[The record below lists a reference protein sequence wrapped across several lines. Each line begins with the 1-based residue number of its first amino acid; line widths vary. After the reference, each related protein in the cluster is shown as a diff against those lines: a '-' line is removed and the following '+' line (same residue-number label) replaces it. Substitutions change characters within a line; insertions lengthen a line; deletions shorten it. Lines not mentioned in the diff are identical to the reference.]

1 MSIFLKNSFFLRSL
15 ETRLL
20 DWIDLLKSHRDCF
33 RTIGFEVKIGG
44 RGKGQELLTSYTLS
58 FTVCDPS
65 NPLWFPPLCGLCR
78 SKHHGILSD
87 VSCFSL
93 SSLLLCPVDLPC
105 SLLPDSPCFPSPLPP
120 PPHFICA
127 ISVNHFVI
135 MISGC
140 LQKTRVL
147 YSELWRH
154 LNPPAKVSLAACSA
168 QLPRRLIESSY
179 VSTKQ
184 INKQNGMYTA
194 HSEWPVTL
202 VETYA
207 RHAIIS
213 S

>member
-65 NPLWFPPLCGLCR
+65 SPLWFPPLCGLCR

-105 SLLPDSPCFPSPLPP
+105 SLLPDSPCSPP
-120 PPHFICA
+120 PPLYMCHFSKSFC
-127 ISVNHFVI
+127 NHDFR
-135 MISGC
+135 MLTENQGS
-140 LQKTRVL
+140 LFRAMETP
-147 YSELWRH
+147 E
-154 LNPPAKVSLAACSA
+154 PPSKGFFSSLFSSAASPLDRE
-168 QLPRRLIESSY
+168 QLCKY
-179 VSTKQ
+179 
-184 INKQNGMYTA
+184 
-194 HSEWPVTL
+194 
-202 VETYA
+202 
-207 RHAIIS
+207 
-213 S
+213 